1 MGCQNTVLIVDDDE
15 RLLEMMEEM
24 LSGKNLRILTTSD
37 SLEAFELY
45 LTEKP
50 CVVFCDYVMPNMNGI
65 EIMQKI
71 LQHNPQV
78 AVVIFTGAGT
88 VTNAVEAMKKGA
100 YDYITKPMDIAKMS
114 VLIDRILETQAIRQE
129 KEVLQQQLDQLYG
142 FENFVGNSEQ
152 IQHVFQQIQRVASSD
167 STVLIS
173 GESGTGKEL
182 VANAIHYSSSRKGKS
197 FIKVNCAALSENLI
211 ESELF
216 GHEKGAFT
224 SAISKRIGRFE
235 LANNGTLFLDEI
247 GDIPPST
254 QIKLLRVL
262 EAKEFERL
270 GGNDTIKV
278 DVRLLTATN
287 KNLHKAVK
295 DGTFREDLYFR
306 LNVINIHIA
315 PLRERPSDISLLVHY
330 FLEKYTSQMNK
341 RIHRISNNA
350 MLILESYNWPGN
362 VRELENAIE
371 RAVVYCQG
379 NVLTE
384 EDLPPNIKAEAEG
397 VKLTLNLPSYSLYGA
412 EKLLIEKVVKQS
424 NWNLKQAAA
433 TLGISRGTLYS
444 KLDKYKIKKPK

>member
-1 MGCQNTVLIVDDDE
+1 MGCQKRILIVDDDE
-15 RLLEMMEEM
+15 RLLEVMAEM
-24 LSGKNLRILTTSD
+24 LSGKNLRVVTTSD

-45 LTEKP
+45 LEEKP
-50 CVVFCDYVMPNMNGI
+50 CIVFCDYMMPNMNGI
-65 EIMQKI
+65 ELMQKI
-71 LQHNPQV
+71 LQHNPLV
-78 AVVIFTGAGT
+78 DVVIFTGAGT

-129 KEVLQQQLDQLYG
+129 KETLQQQLDQLYG
-142 FENFVGNSEQ
+142 YKNFVGSSEH
-152 IQHVFQQIQRVASSD
+152 IQHVFQQIQRVSSSD

-182 VANAIHYSSSRKGKS
+182 VANAIHYSSNRKGKA

-224 SAISKRIGRFE
+224 SAIAKRIGRFE
-235 LANNGTLFLDEI
+235 LANGGTLFLDEI

-262 EAKEFERL
+262 ETKEFERL

-287 KNLHKAVK
+287 KDLHKAVRE
-295 DGTFREDLYFR
+295 GTFREDLYFR

-315 PLRERPSDISLLVHY
+315 PLRERRGDVVLLVHY
-330 FLEKYTSQMNK
+330 FLEKYTTHMNK
-341 RIHRISNNA
+341 RINHISQNA
-350 MLILESYNWPGN
+350 MTILQSHDWPGN

-379 NVLTE
+379 SVLTE
-384 EDLPPNIKAEAEG
+384 EDLPPNIKAQAEG
-397 VKLTLNLPSYSLYGA
+397 SKITLNLPSYSLSGA
-412 EKLLIEKVVKQS
+412 EKMLIEKVVTQS
-424 NWNLKQAAA
+424 HWNLKKAAA
-433 TLGISRGTLYS
+433 TLDISRGTLYS
-444 KLDKYKIKKPK
+444 KLDRYKIKKF